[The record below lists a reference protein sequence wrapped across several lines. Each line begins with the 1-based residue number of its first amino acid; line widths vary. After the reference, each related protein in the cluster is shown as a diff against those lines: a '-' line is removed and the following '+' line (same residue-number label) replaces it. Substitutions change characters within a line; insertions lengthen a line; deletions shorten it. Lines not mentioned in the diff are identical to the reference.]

1 MVNPGLQDD
10 EPLQST
16 LLKYMDQI
24 QIKAV
29 MTNKD
34 GSELTN
40 AQVKLKEKIEGNWL
54 NLNFHKVTSRKV
66 SFRVTLL
73 GTSPTY

>member
-10 EPLQST
+10 EPLRST
-16 LLKYMDQI
+16 LLSYMDRI

-34 GSELTN
+34 GSELTS

-54 NLNFHKVTSRKV
+54 NLNFHKVSSRFLTATLV
-66 SFRVTLL
+66 S
-73 GTSPTY
+73 